1 MISKSQIQSR
11 FLRPVIPILLIMA
24 IGLCIVALPA
34 NQAKAASLL
43 KVGLLKEPKTLNVW
57 LGTDRW
63 TRRVLSQVFNTLYI
77 YHPETLDFVPWL
89 AAELPVFDEKSLS
102 YTVKLREAKWSDGT
116 DFTSD
121 DVAFTG
127 KLIKDFK
134 MTRWNAYWKF
144 INRIETPDKHTVVF
158 YLKEPKAI
166 FVPRTLLTP
175 MVQKKKWEEIALK
188 AKEAEKPLKA
198 LLNHKIESPVGSGPF
213 TIKEWK
219 KGAYLFLKKNEHF
232 FGTGQN
238 IGGLTLGPHIN
249 GIIFKFYGTSDAAVL
264 ALKKGDIDMFWWGI
278 QAGYMEDLEKD
289 ENIQLFKNERSALYY
304 MGFNSRKPP
313 FSDPTFRRAVATLI
327 DKEFIISRI
336 LQGNGEKMNS
346 IVPPGNE
353 VWYSPEVPTYG
364 EGLSKEDRIIK
375 AYGMLKEAGYTWK
388 VPPLSSD
395 GKLVKGEGLRSPEG
409 RPVKDFTILTPQAD
423 YDPARA
429 MAGMIIQEWLK
440 DVGIPTAARPMSLK
454 ALIDQVKKRRD
465 FDSFILGY
473 GRLNIDPDYLR
484 LFFHSRYDKPRGR
497 NTSGYNNAEF
507 DRISDESAR
516 TMDGKKRKELV
527 WEMQKMI
534 MQDVPWIPLY
544 NPKLVEAVRKDK
556 LSGWVQMMEGIGN
569 HWSFCTIKPK

>member
-1 MISKSQIQSR
+1 MISKSQLQSR